1 MAEGKLIAVMAFDVD
16 EAGELYATSE
26 GEQCQSEM
34 QAKIRVASLATRHAG
49 AMAWSRPADPL
60 AGEYGEPTLL
70 LKMGRVPDHME

>member
-1 MAEGKLIAVMAFDVD
+1 
-16 EAGELYATSE
+16 
-26 GEQCQSEM
+26 M